1 MEASAR
7 VTLAH
12 NIKTLRVSK
21 GWSQE
26 RLAEQCQL
34 HRTYIGGIERRERNV
49 GIDNIEKIANALEV
63 PIEALVKPISLD

>member
-7 VTLAH
+7 VTLAQ
-12 NIKTLRVSK
+12 NIHSLRIAK

-34 HRTYIGGIERRERNV
+34 HRTYIGGIERCERNV
-49 GIDNIEKIANALEV
+49 SIDNIEKIAKALEV
-63 PIEALVKPISLD
+63 PIEILVKQP